1 MITDDGQPRAGPAR
15 SAPRPS
21 GSSRMTISSPDRP
34 DTRRSGIDP
43 LVPADQLGG
52 LAGERVGLERVGA
65 SFSTKPRT
73 TNPHEADAFARKA
86 AELVARHR
94 IDPERLVSGR
104 SDDEIVIRELPLG
117 RGAYVRAR
125 LALLTIVGD
134 HHDVRVVFK
143 TLPTGMMAYLA
154 GFRSDVEVVELL
166 YHSLHQQA
174 AAQMAGISRGT
185 GAATQRF
192 RRSFLMGFAD
202 RIGVVLDE
210 SAREAAAGRSAAV
223 ANSTASRC
231 VNGQQQVDDHL
242 QQSFGR
248 IRSAR
253 RASAAEAS
261 GWQAGVAAAER
272 ADVGRDRLPERRALG
287 R

>member
-1 MITDDGQPRAGPAR
+1 MRVDLVDIARIGHSVHVNKLSRVRLASIVTHLVRMVNNPTTDTTPAEHDRA
-15 SAPRPS
+15 
-21 GSSRMTISSPDRP
+21 I
-34 DTRRSGIDP
+34 
-43 LVPADQLGG
+43 
-52 LAGERVGLERVGA
+52 LERVRKLFDKAAG
-65 SFSTKPRT
+65 T

-192 RRSFLMGFAD
+192 RRCGEFD
-202 RIGVVLDE
+202 C
-210 SAREAAAGRSAAV
+210 ARAA
-223 ANSTASRC
+223 
-231 VNGQQQVDDHL
+231 
-242 QQSFGR
+242 
-248 IRSAR
+248 
-253 RASAAEAS
+253 
-261 GWQAGVAAAER
+261 
-272 ADVGRDRLPERRALG
+272 
-287 R
+287 

>member
-1 MITDDGQPRAGPAR
+1 MPIEPKTPPTA
-15 SAPRPS
+15 
-21 GSSRMTISSPDRP
+21 
-34 DTRRSGIDP
+34 
-43 LVPADQLGG
+43 ADHDQ
-52 LAGERVGLERVGA
+52 AILERVRKLFDKAAG
-65 SFSTKPRT
+65 T
-73 TNPHEADAFARKA
+73 TNAHEADAFARKA

-94 IDPERLVSGR
+94 IDPDRLVSGR
-104 SDDEIVIRELPLG
+104 PDDEIVIRELPLG

-143 TLPTGMMAYLA
+143 TLPTGMVAYLA
-154 GFRSDVEVVELL
+154 GFRSDVDVVELL

-210 SAREAAAGRSAAV
+210 SARDAAAGRSV
-223 ANSTASRC
+223 ADASSTALALRERA
-231 VNGQQQVDDHL
+231 VQVDDHL
-242 QQSFGR
+242 QRSFGR

-253 RASAAEAS
+253 PASAAQAS
-261 GWQAGVAAAER
+261 GWQAGVAAAQR

>member
-1 MITDDGQPRAGPAR
+1 MVTNP
-15 SAPRPS
+15 
-21 GSSRMTISSPDRP
+21 SPDTAAAQ
-34 DTRRSGIDP
+34 D
-43 LVPADQLGG
+43 DQ
-52 LAGERVGLERVGA
+52 AILERVRKLFDKAAG
-65 SFSTKPRT
+65 T

-94 IDPERLVSGR
+94 IDPDRLVASR
-104 SDDEIVIRELPLG
+104 RDDEIVIRELPLG

-143 TLPTGMMAYLA
+143 TLPTGMVAYLA
-154 GFRSDVEVVELL
+154 GFRSDVDVVELL

-223 ANSTASRC
+223 ADSTALVLRERS
-231 VNGQQQVDDHL
+231 QQVDDHL
-242 QQSFGR
+242 QRSFGR

-253 RASAAEAS
+253 PASAAQAS

>member
-1 MITDDGQPRAGPAR
+1 M
-15 SAPRPS
+15 
-21 GSSRMTISSPDRP
+21 
-34 DTRRSGIDP
+34 
-43 LVPADQLGG
+43 
-52 LAGERVGLERVGA
+52 
-65 SFSTKPRT
+65 
-73 TNPHEADAFARKA
+73 
-86 AELVARHR
+86 
-94 IDPERLVSGR
+94 
-104 SDDEIVIRELPLG
+104 G

-143 TLPTGMMAYLA
+143 TLPTGMVAYLA
-154 GFRSDVEVVELL
+154 GFRSDVDVVELL

-223 ANSTASRC
+223 ADSTALVLRERS
-231 VNGQQQVDDHL
+231 QQVDDHL
-242 QQSFGR
+242 QRSFGR

-253 RASAAEAS
+253 PASAAQAS

>member
-1 MITDDGQPRAGPAR
+1 MVNNPTTDTSPAEHDRA
-15 SAPRPS
+15 
-21 GSSRMTISSPDRP
+21 I
-34 DTRRSGIDP
+34 
-43 LVPADQLGG
+43 
-52 LAGERVGLERVGA
+52 LERVRKLFDKATG
-65 SFSTKPRT
+65 T

-143 TLPTGMMAYLA
+143 TLPTGMVAYLA

-223 ANSTASRC
+223 ANSTALALRERS
-231 VNGQQQVDDHL
+231 QQVDDHL

-253 RASAAEAS
+253 RASAAQAS
-261 GWQAGVAAAER
+261 GWQAGAAAAER